1 MRQSYSSDS
10 KTSLPYLANDPH
22 PRVVKTSGGLT
33 SIVVKLEGECCF
45 RRGHRGLGD
54 LSSPFRSRNLHAL
67 AHKQTTLCPKSC
79 PKRITCTYCSYEIGQ
94 KSGHQSSVRHHLTGP
109 GSIRGVQ
116 WFTAVNY
123 STAVILFDS
132 KLSAALAANRG

>member
-10 KTSLPYLANDPH
+10 KTSLPYHPH

-54 LSSPFRSRNLHAL
+54 LSSPFRSRNLHSCSNKR
-67 AHKQTTLCPKSC
+67 HSCPKSC
-79 PKRITCTYCSYEIGQ
+79 PKRITCTYCSYEMGLFQ
-94 KSGHQSSVRHHLTGP
+94 KVGLTSHHLTGP
-109 GSIRGVQ
+109 RSIRGVQ
-116 WFTAVNY
+116 WFTGVIY
-123 STAVILFDS
+123 FTGVILFEAS
-132 KLSAALAANRG
+132 SVLPPRQTGVRR